1 METLKG
7 GSLLKKKI
15 YKNLNTET
23 DDSSTVFCLRIII
36 IIIIIIIIA
45 FEAIMSFPLNVCVHT
60 QCSVMSNSL
69 RTVNCSLS
77 GSSVHR
83 ILQARP
89 LEWVAISYS
98 RGSS

>member
-23 DDSSTVFCLRIII
+23 DDSSIVFCLRVIII
-36 IIIIIIIIA
+36 IIFA

-60 QCSVMSNSL
+60 QCSVMSNSAN
-69 RTVNCSLS
+69 RE
-77 GSSVHR
+77 
-83 ILQARP
+83 LQPVRLLCP
-89 LEWVAISYS
+89 
-98 RGSS
+98 

>member
-15 YKNLNTET
+15 YKNLSTET
-23 DDSSTVFCLRIII
+23 DDSSIVFCLRII

-69 RTVNCSLS
+69 LTVNCSLS

>member
-23 DDSSTVFCLRIII
+23 DDSSIVFCLRVIII
-36 IIIIIIIIA
+36 IIIFA

-60 QCSVMSNSL
+60 QCSVMSNSAN
-69 RTVNCSLS
+69 RE
-77 GSSVHR
+77 
-83 ILQARP
+83 LQPVRLLCP
-89 LEWVAISYS
+89 
-98 RGSS
+98 